1 MPWDVEFHSEL
12 EQEFSTLTE
21 AVQDELLAQAAKL
34 AQIGPTLGRPSVD
47 TLKGSK
53 IANLKE
59 LRFTADDG
67 VWRVAF
73 AFDKGRI
80 AVLLAAGDKRGE
92 KGKRFYKSLIATAER
107 RFATWQAG
115 SG

>member
-1 MPWDVEFHSEL
+1 M
-12 EQEFSTLTE
+12 
-21 AVQDELLAQAAKL
+21 
-34 AQIGPTLGRPSVD
+34 D

-59 LRFTADDG
+59 LQFRADDG
-67 VWRVAF
+67 VWQV
-73 AFDKGRI
+73 AFDKTRI

-92 KGKRFYKSLIATAER
+92 KEKRFYKSLIATAER